1 MLEAEDIRQYQDE
14 RYSTVQLYAIDLVI
28 PFTGCYDGQSIQ
40 LKISCMCTVI
50 YRSHSRY
57 SSTY

>member
-40 LKISCMCTVI
+40 LNNSCMCTVI

>member
-40 LKISCMCTVI
+40 LNISCMCTVI

>member
-40 LKISCMCTVI
+40 LNTSCMCTVI
-50 YRSHSRY
+50 YRSHSSY
-57 SSTY
+57 SPTY

>member
-14 RYSTVQLYAIDLVI
+14 RYSIVQLYAIDLVI

-40 LKISCMCTVI
+40 LNISCMCTVI
-50 YRSHSRY
+50 YRSYFSYSRAY
-57 SSTY
+57 